1 MALTSLESSRIEA
14 IRKMKNL
21 IVISSPHL
29 AEEALYPRKSYVIGT
44 SLALL
49 LILYGFIVLVLSVIR
64 DHAK

>member
-1 MALTSLESSRIEA
+1 MALISLESSCIEA
-14 IRKMKNL
+14 IGKMKNL
-21 IVISSPHL
+21 IVISPPHL
-29 AEEALYPRKSYVIGT
+29 AEEALHPRKSYVIAT